1 MLDEDYNFFLKNEN
15 INTDSESISGFNE
28 NASTYMG
35 VKTIQ
40 EGTIPDTDKK
50 EMKMRRSQKKI
61 KAEKN
66 NKKRKKKSSSFSS
79 NSDSSSYSFSS
90 SSYEPYIEMNNDEL
104 INNKNINDNVDND
117 KLNLK
122 NGYSS
127 KLEESN
133 KSKRK
138 NAFI

>member
-61 KAEKN
+61 K
-66 NKKRKKKSSSFSS
+66 KKKKKNHHRFHQI
-79 NSDSSSYSFSS
+79 
-90 SSYEPYIEMNNDEL
+90 PIRLL
-104 INNKNINDNVDND
+104 IHSAHLHMSLI
-117 KLNLK
+117 
-122 NGYSS
+122 
-127 KLEESN
+127 
-133 KSKRK
+133 
-138 NAFI
+138 

>member
-50 EMKMRRSQKKI
+50 EMKMRRSQKKK
-61 KAEKN
+61 KAKKN
-66 NKKRKKKSSSFSS
+66 KKKRKKKIIIIFIK
-79 NSDSSSYSFSS
+79 FRFVFLF
-90 SSYEPYIEMNNDEL
+90 IQL
-104 INNKNINDNVDND
+104 I
-117 KLNLK
+117 
-122 NGYSS
+122 
-127 KLEESN
+127 
-133 KSKRK
+133 
-138 NAFI
+138 FI

>member
-50 EMKMRRSQKKI
+50 EMKMRRSHKKI

-79 NSDSSSYSFSS
+79 KSDSSSYCSIFIFNFCSS
-90 SSYEPYIEMNNDEL
+90 S
-104 INNKNINDNVDND
+104 
-117 KLNLK
+117 NL
-122 NGYSS
+122 SCS
-127 KLEESN
+127 IFCFSTLS
-133 KSKRK
+133 
-138 NAFI
+138 FISFI